1 MKTQRKPQSAA
12 GFTLMELMVAMAIT
26 TIIVTV
32 LVSITSVAIDTW
44 NRSRSELRASRQ
56 AKAMV
61 EAMAKDF
68 ETLVTRRGN
77 EFEWLSAVSELPVSE
92 GGGAPKL
99 PSTNAADLIFF
110 SGSSDRYNGE
120 IGTNKDLGGDV
131 SCVAYSLAY
140 RDPILSSGSSYTFV
154 LNRLLVDPKPTFE
167 NLLGKDNLKTAFGQY
182 REDLKKPEN
191 FVCENVYQFTVTF
204 QVEVVIPP
212 TTTGGKTEVVN
223 VPVVIGQTNS
233 GNQTSSFRIKGTGIE
248 TTVTGG
254 KVTAEQIKSGRLKSM
269 EIALTV
275 LSDAGIDQIRGRG
288 FANEEAK
295 SDFMKKNAYNYT
307 KLVQIPTL

>member
-1 MKTQRKPQSAA
+1 
-12 GFTLMELMVAMAIT
+12 MELMVAMAIT

-32 LVSITSVAIDTW
+32 LVSITSIAIDTW
-44 NRSRSELRASRQ
+44 NRSRAELRASRQ

-77 EFEWLSAVSELPVSE
+77 EFEWLSAVSKLPV
-92 GGGAPKL
+92 GDGGASPKL
-99 PSTNAADLIFF
+99 ASTNAAELIFF

-120 IGTNKDLGGDV
+120 IGTAKDLGGDV

-140 RDPILSSGSSYTFV
+140 RDPILSTGNSFTFV
-154 LNRLLVDPKPTFE
+154 LNRLLVDPKPTFD
-167 NLLGKDNLKTAFGQY
+167 NLLGQINLETAFGSY
-182 REDLKKPEN
+182 REELKKPEN

-212 TTTGGKTEVVN
+212 TVAGGKTEVVN
-223 VPVVIGQTNS
+223 VPIVIGQTNS
-233 GNQTSSFRIKGTGIE
+233 GTSTSTFKIKGTGIE
-248 TTVTGG
+248 STISGG
-254 KVTAEQIKSGRLKSM
+254 KVTAEQLKSGRLKSL
-269 EIALTV
+269 EVALTV
-275 LSDAGIDQIRGRG
+275 LSDAGIDQIRTRG
-288 FANEEAK
+288 FSSEEAK
-295 SDFMKKNAYNYT
+295 SEFMKKNAYNYT